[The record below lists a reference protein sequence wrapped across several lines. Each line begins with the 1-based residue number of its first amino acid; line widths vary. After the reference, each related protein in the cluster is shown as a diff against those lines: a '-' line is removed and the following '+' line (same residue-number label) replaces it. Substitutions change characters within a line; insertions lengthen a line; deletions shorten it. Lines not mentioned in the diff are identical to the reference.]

1 MIFDVKIYSGFTCKA
16 ILFTDVHK
24 FYITPS
30 ILYTLVVSRDSARIF
45 LMPEAFNGLDV
56 KCVDVQNK
64 YFNAKPKE
72 RVRFQYGQDFGVHKG
87 KVDFIITELYGM
99 MGYGSAWTLE
109 LRQLMMDLEFTPC
122 RADGYVW
129 MRIAVDTLD
138 LGEKLIPDYPKDSA
152 TISTSSL
159 M

>member
-1 MIFDVKIYSGFTCKA
+1 M
-16 ILFTDVHK
+16 
-24 FYITPS
+24 
-30 ILYTLVVSRDSARIF
+30 
-45 LMPEAFNGLDV
+45 
-56 KCVDVQNK
+56 
-64 YFNAKPKE
+64 
-72 RVRFQYGQDFGVHKG
+72 HKG
-87 KVDFIITELYGM
+87 KMDFIITKLYGM
-99 MGYGSAWTLE
+99 MGYGSAWTLDI
-109 LRQLMMDLEFTPC
+109 RQLMMDLEFTTC